1 MVGLRVGRGVRGEGG
16 VAVGSGGIRRSVML
30 DPRDLSIHQS
40 EGSIGFDDVMT
51 M

>member
-1 MVGLRVGRGVRGEGG
+1 MW
-16 VAVGSGGIRRSVML
+16 AVGSGSIRRSVML
-30 DPRDLSIHQS
+30 DPCDMSIDQL